1 MNRGKHSPEEKKG
14 AMARRLVY
22 FCIGMLTEAAIW
34 AQILTT
40 LAAVKGWTIDLGT
53 ILGAVLSFM
62 GLAFGGELLFLLLQ
76 RILAKP
82 NGPEQGTTEEGNG

>member
-62 GLAFGGELLFLLLQ
+62 GLAFGGELLFLLLK

-82 NGPEQGTTEEGNG
+82 NETEQETTEEGNG

>member
-1 MNRGKHSPEEKKG
+1 MKGKHSTEEKKG

-34 AQILTT
+34 AQILAT

-62 GLAFGGELLFLLLQ
+62 GLAFGGELLFLLLK

-82 NGPEQGTTEEGNG
+82 NETERETTEEGNG